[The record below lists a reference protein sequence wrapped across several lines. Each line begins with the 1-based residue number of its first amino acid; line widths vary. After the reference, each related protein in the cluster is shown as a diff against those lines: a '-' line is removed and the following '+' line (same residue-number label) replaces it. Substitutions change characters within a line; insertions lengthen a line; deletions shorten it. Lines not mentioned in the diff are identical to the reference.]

1 MACSKSKC
9 SDSGP
14 VFNIEGLISINN
26 LNDLFL
32 DTIYALPFLCSGADE
47 FITTKVSSKFVTSR
61 SPIYFQIPYIYSAA
75 DNIYYGKYT
84 STTVKEDNEI
94 ITTYIV
100 PYKSE
105 LKEETITITTIY
117 NEISKILFFQIPREF
132 SYNSKDEGS
141 IAIYNSMDNNYKGKI
156 LIPDSF
162 LLYDLIKKI
171 NNNKKITINF
181 NISSETNT
189 SLTNTNYSKI
199 TADCFGCGCCACL
212 ITSCIICDNISAYCC
227 CNG

>member
-1 MACSKSKC
+1 MASSKC
-9 SDSGP
+9 STP
-14 VFNIEGLISINN
+14 YLTIEGSIPINN

-32 DTIYALPFLCSGADE
+32 DTIYALPFICSGADE
-47 FITTKVSSKFVTSR
+47 FISTKVNDSKKLNKI
-61 SPIYFQIPYIYSAA
+61 PIYFQIPYIYSAA

-84 STTVKEDNEI
+84 STTIKEDNEI

-105 LKEETITITTIY
+105 LKEETVTITTIY

-141 IAIYNSMDNNYKGKI
+141 IAIYNSTDNNYKGKL

-162 LLYDLIKKI
+162 LLYKEIK
-171 NNNKKITINF
+171 NKKKKNFKIDFDIT
-181 NISSETNT
+181 SV
-189 SLTNTNYSKI
+189 SKI
-199 TADCFGCGCCACL
+199 GNIKMQANNCQCKYASCSSACY
-212 ITSCIICDNISAYCC
+212 CYGAQCVPEGYCC
-227 CNG
+227 QSGGS